1 MDSVQLLLGA
11 VLAVSTIFII
21 IVGTQLLIVL
31 SHAKKLIKNINEAI
45 VKNPDKI
52 RSIGKT
58 VQQPIVTAARLEDL
72 MDKIKSA
79 TRKN

>member
-52 RSIGKT
+52 HSIGKT